1 MEPVL
6 KTRERKR
13 ETDRR
18 AGIIE
23 IAHAAFLADGY
34 AATSMSAIAARLGG
48 SKGTLYNYFPSK
60 EDLFVAVIETR
71 CEEIMAFIYEV
82 ELEGGDFAQ
91 ALNRLG
97 RRFLGFALGEEAI
110 ATYRLV
116 TAESGRF
123 PEVGRAL
130 YERGFQRGIARLA
143 AYFERAVEQGHL
155 RAGDLRRAAE
165 QFFDLCKSGLHHR
178 RLWNVSPMAGEEEI
192 AAHVGGAV
200 ETFLAAYA
208 AAD

>member
-1 MEPVL
+1 MEPLL
-6 KTRERKR
+6 KTRERRR

-18 AGIIE
+18 ADIIR
-23 IAHAAFLADGY
+23 IAHEAFLADGY

-60 EDLFVAVIETR
+60 EELFVAVIETR
-71 CEEIMAFIYEV
+71 CEEIMSFIYEV

-97 RRFLGFALGEEAI
+97 RRFLGFALGDEAI

-123 PEVGRAL
+123 PEIGRAL

-143 AYFERAVEQGHL
+143 VYFERAIESGAL
-155 RAGDLRRAAE
+155 RAGDMRQAAE
-165 QFFDLCKSGLHHR
+165 HFFDLCNSGIHHR
-178 RLWNVSPMAGEEEI
+178 RLWNVSAAPAETEI
-192 AAHVGGAV
+192 AQHTATAV